1 MRKKNDEKNKE
12 KLQNKK
18 ERLDRTKINIELLV
32 EALNHEEKSD
42 NKQE

>member
-18 ERLDRTKINIELLV
+18 ERLDRTKINIQLLV